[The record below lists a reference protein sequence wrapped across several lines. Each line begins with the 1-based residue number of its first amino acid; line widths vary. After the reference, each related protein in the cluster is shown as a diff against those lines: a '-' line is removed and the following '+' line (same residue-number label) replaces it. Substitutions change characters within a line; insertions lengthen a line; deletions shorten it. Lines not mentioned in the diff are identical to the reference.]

1 MLKNNYAMIIIC
13 FYLLAVGLS
22 GCVENW
28 LIKRSN
34 LKKTTDSSAIFLD
47 NNLRS
52 GNTGQRQKTVLL

>member
-13 FYLLAVGLS
+13 CYLLAVGLA

-28 LIKRSN
+28 LIQRSN
-34 LKKTTDSSAIFLD
+34 LKKTTDPSAIFLD
-47 NNLRS
+47 KNVGP